1 MVKQMIFL
9 RSFVMTIFFTV
20 IGMNESFSQS
30 NESYNHG
37 MSHYD
42 KMEYNLA
49 IEQFKKVVEQNPN
62 DSRAWFQIGMSYL
75 MQQEIEDAIENLTK
89 SIQLDKKFA
98 DAFNARGL
106 AHSYKED
113 LDLATIDFDRAIMI
127 DPNFSEA
134 YINRGSAFLS
144 QDKVDLAK
152 SDFDYAIKIDPSN
165 PSSLF
170 LRGSIYSLQGNP
182 DGALIDFKAAVKKGM
197 NNPTIYFE
205 IGNLYFTMG
214 DYKNAI
220 KNYSESIN
228 MDSKYHEAINNRAMS
243 YDALGEASKA
253 RKDRDRLSELAG
265 FKFTPQDKIRY
276 KTFYSK
282 NKSIALDLPSDWIIN
297 ESSKDKKDFE
307 ELKISVVS
315 SNSPKYEIS
324 ASVVIS
330 LHKDMKEK
338 YGKSSVGELLDFW
351 SGSNAKNTGKYANY
365 QVAKQVIKQMGDFST
380 KLYETIRQQNE
391 GDVVYRTYEFVAA
404 KEGVLYYAYFE
415 SPNNQ
420 FEYYREMF
428 DKSIKSIKI
437 Q

>member
-1 MVKQMIFL
+1 MVEQMIFL
-9 RSFVMTIFFTV
+9 RNLIIILIFNL
-20 IGMNESFSQS
+20 IGINESFSQS

-49 IEQFKKVVEQNPN
+49 IEQFKKVIEQDPN
-62 DSRAWFQIGMSYL
+62 NARAWFQIGMSYL
-75 MQQEIEDAIENLTK
+75 LQQDMEEAIDNLTK
-89 SIQLDKKFA
+89 SIQLDKSFA

-127 DPNFSEA
+127 DPNFAEA

-144 QDKVDLAK
+144 QDKVDLAR

-170 LRGSIYSLQGNP
+170 LRGSINSLQGNP
-182 DGALIDFKAAVKKGM
+182 DSALIDFKAAVDKGM

-220 KNYSESIN
+220 KYYSESVK
-228 MDSKYHEAINNRAMS
+228 MDPTYHEAINNRAMS
-243 YDALGEASKA
+243 YDALGKKA
-253 RKDRDRLSELAG
+253 KAQQDRDRLSEMAG
-265 FKFTPQDKIRY
+265 FKFTPYDEIKY

-282 NKSIALDLPSDWIIN
+282 NKSIALDLPSDWVVN
-297 ESSKDKKDFE
+297 ESSNNKKDFE
-307 ELKISVVS
+307 ELKISVVPY
-315 SNSPKYEIS
+315 NSPKFEIS
-324 ASVVIS
+324 ASIVIS

-338 YGKSSVGELLDFW
+338 YGKTSVGELLDFW

-365 QVAKQVIKQMGDFST
+365 QVAKQVIVQMGDFST

-391 GDVVYRTYEFVAA
+391 GDIIYRTYEFVAA

-420 FEYYREMF
+420 FEYYREIF

-437 Q
+437 K